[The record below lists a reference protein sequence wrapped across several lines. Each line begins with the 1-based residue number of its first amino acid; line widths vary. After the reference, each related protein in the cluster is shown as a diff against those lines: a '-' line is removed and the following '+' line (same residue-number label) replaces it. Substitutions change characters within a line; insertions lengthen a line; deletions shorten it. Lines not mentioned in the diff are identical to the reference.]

1 MKKFLSILLVL
12 VMIVSFTAGCA
23 VGEQPA
29 EEPIEEPVKEPVEEP
44 VEEPT
49 EEPLKVAV
57 ILPGPVGDGGWNASA
72 YNGILA
78 IEEKYGAEI
87 SYNESTPIS
96 DYDEVFRMY
105 ASSGFDIVFGH
116 GGEFGDAAMRV
127 AKEFPDVQFAVTS
140 TNIVQPPNVSS
151 IQNDNAAQG
160 FLNGVVA
167 AIASETG
174 VVGAIGGMNIPSI
187 ADSIT
192 GFEVGAKY
200 INPDIEVLTSMTG
213 NFDDAAKAK
222 EVAMSMIEQGADVL
236 MQNADHAGFGVFEAA
251 EDSGVYAIGSI
262 GDQAELAPD
271 TIIVSGVIEMPIAL
285 VAFVDK
291 YLMGDFEAANF
302 MMGPAEGVVYLSPFY
317 KFDDI
322 LTEEQKT
329 QIMEIQDGIMDGSI
343 VPHDL
348 GDFLM

>member
-1 MKKFLSILLVL
+1 MKKLLSILLVFMM
-12 VMIVSFTAGCA
+12 VVSFVVGCSA
-23 VGEQPA
+23 QEEPA
-29 EEPIEEPVKEPVEEP
+29 EEPGEEPAEEP
-44 VEEPT
+44 AEEPS
-49 EEPLKVAV
+49 EPLKVAV
-57 ILPGPVGDGGWNASA
+57 ILPGPIGDGGWNASA

-87 SYNESTPIS
+87 AYNESTPIS

-127 AKEFPDVQFAVTS
+127 APDYPDVQFAVTS

-160 FLNGVVA
+160 FMQGAVA
-167 AIASETG
+167 AIVTKTG

-192 GFEVGAKY
+192 GFEAGAKY
-200 INPDIEVLTSMTG
+200 INPDIEVKTTLTGS
-213 NFDDAAKAK
+213 FDDAAKAK
-222 EVAMSMIEQGADVL
+222 GVAESMIDQGADVL
-236 MQNADHAGFGVFEAA
+236 MQNADHAGMGVIEACV
-251 EDSGVYAIGSI
+251 ENGIYAIGSI

-271 TIIVSGVIEMPIAL
+271 TIIVSGVAEMPIAF

-291 YLMGDFEAANF
+291 YMAGGFEAGNF
-302 MMGPAEGVVYLSPFY
+302 MMGVAEGVIYLSPFY
-317 KFDDI
+317 NFDDI
-322 LTEEQKT
+322 LTEEQKA
-329 QIMEIQDGIMDGSI
+329 QIMAIEDGIRDGSI
-343 VPHDL
+343 VPRDYA
-348 GDFLM
+348 DFLM